1 MNFKRL
7 ITVTALLC
15 ASFAIGQAVKPLVQ
29 PHWSFV
35 DASGAPCAGCTLT
48 TYLAGTTTATPTY
61 TDVSGASQNTNP
73 IVLDAS
79 GSAMIWVGTPTL
91 KLVLKDTGGTTIWT
105 ADNVPAG
112 SSNTVCGP
120 AYTIQFANS
129 GASGF
134 ACDPNITINP
144 LIHTINVGG
153 PLPANHFSLTNLNPV
168 VSSWTLDVTSK
179 ETHAKTGCG
188 GTAGASKYCDG
199 GTGDWTTLPSPGAG
213 TVSSVAATVPAQMT
227 ISGSPITSTGTLA
240 FGMNTTDSAATKVVT
255 ADAAGTSGNCAQW
268 ASGGKLGDAGSACAL
283 GTSSLTASGYQTFG
297 SGLIMEWAV
306 GVSQSVSSTT
316 QDINFPLACPT
327 QVFIVI
333 PSSYA
338 SVFDDTSM
346 PVWVVISNT
355 LSKATVAMQR
365 VPDHGFDA
373 STPRIE
379 VLCK

>member
-1 MNFKRL
+1 MIKRL
-7 ITVTALLC
+7 ISVTALLC
-15 ASFAIGQAVKPLVQ
+15 ASLAFAQTKPLVQ

-35 DASGAPCAGCTLT
+35 DASGAPCAGCTLE
-48 TYLAGTTTATPTY
+48 TYLAGTTTPTPTY
-61 TDVSGASQNTNP
+61 ADVSGASQNTNP

-79 GSAMIWVGTPTL
+79 GSAMIWVGVPTL
-91 KLVLKDTGGTTIWT
+91 KLVLKDTFGTIIWT
-105 ADNVPAG
+105 GDNVPAG
-112 SSNTVCGP
+112 SANSVCGP

-134 ACDPNITINP
+134 ACDPQITINP

-153 PLPANHFSLTNLNPV
+153 ALPATHFSLTNLNPIV
-168 VSSWTLDVTSK
+168 TGWTLDVTSK

-199 GTGDWTTLPSPGAG
+199 GTGDWTTLPSPGPG
-213 TVSSVAATVPAQMT
+213 TVTSVGITPTGAPLSV
-227 ISGSPITSTGTLA
+227 SGSPVTSSGNIGLTLGVTGTA
-240 FGMNTTDSAATKVVT
+240 SKTVT
-255 ADAAGTSGNCAQW
+255 ATAAGASGNCGQW
-268 ASGGKLGDAGSACAL
+268 DASGNLGDAGAPCAL
-283 GTSSLTASGYQTFG
+283 GTSSLTANGYQTFG
-297 SGLIMEWAV
+297 SGLIMQWAV
-306 GVSQSVSSTT
+306 GTSQSSSAVT
-316 QDINFPLACPT
+316 QDINFPTACPT

-338 SVFDDTSM
+338 SIFDDTSM
-346 PVWVVISNT
+346 AVWVVISNT

-365 VPDHGFDA
+365 VPDHAFDA